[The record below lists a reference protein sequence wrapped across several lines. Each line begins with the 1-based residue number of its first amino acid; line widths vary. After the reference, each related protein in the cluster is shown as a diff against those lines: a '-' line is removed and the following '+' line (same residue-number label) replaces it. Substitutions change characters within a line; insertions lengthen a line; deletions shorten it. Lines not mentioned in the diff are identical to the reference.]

1 MLNNRHIGTVW
12 LFCLPLRPE
21 KTKKQP
27 IMAIL
32 QLAVIFA
39 FLAIGELI
47 VWTTGTTVPSSIIGM
62 LLLTLCLSLRIVKL
76 RHVEGVADF
85 LVQNL
90 GFFFV
95 PAGVALMGYFDL
107 LAEQWLPIVGASA
120 LSTVIVIAVTGHF
133 HQLSRK
139 YLNRNGIS
147 RK

>member
-1 MLNNRHIGTVW
+1 MLILH
-12 LFCLPLRPE
+12 FCLPLRPD
-21 KTKKQP
+21 KHKLQ

-32 QLAVIFA
+32 QLAVIFG

-62 LLLTLCLSLRIVKL
+62 LLLTLCLSLKIVKL

-107 LAEQWLPIVGASA
+107 LREQWLPIVGASA